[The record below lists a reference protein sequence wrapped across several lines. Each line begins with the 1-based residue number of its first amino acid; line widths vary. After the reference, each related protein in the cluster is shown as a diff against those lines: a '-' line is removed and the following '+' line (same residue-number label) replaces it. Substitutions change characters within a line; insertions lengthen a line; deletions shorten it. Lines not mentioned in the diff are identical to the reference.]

1 MERPIKSLIFSTA
14 QLDLYDRDGIKW
26 LHVNTYGE
34 GLMVNKFD
42 LSNAKIETDIPLD
55 IQTTNFPSY
64 WQVSSSSFR
73 VKIMLKKIDDSLVK
87 GSITIFLF
95 GFLPIYWCWLSG
107 RKNLFSE
114 LLGLTRV

>member
-14 QLDLYDRDGIKW
+14 QLDLYDRDGTKW

-42 LSNAKIETDIPLD
+42 LSKAKIETTLPLESE
-55 IQTTNFPSY
+55 TLELPSY
-64 WQVSSSSFR
+64 WQISSSSFR
-73 VKIMLKKIDDSLVK
+73 VKIKLKKLDNNLIK
-87 GSITIFLF
+87 GSITIFLL

-107 RKNLFSE
+107 KQNLFNE
-114 LLGLTRV
+114 LRGLNRV